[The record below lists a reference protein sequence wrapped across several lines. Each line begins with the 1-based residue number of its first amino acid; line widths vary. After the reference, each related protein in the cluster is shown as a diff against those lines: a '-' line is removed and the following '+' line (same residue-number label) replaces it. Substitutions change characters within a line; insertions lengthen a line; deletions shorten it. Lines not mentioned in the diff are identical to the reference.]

1 LIDAWKA
8 GCGKQRVRQPGL
20 QFGRG
25 ADAHFA
31 ILGEGGTV
39 ILPLEDTFWGARFGM
54 VEDKFSIQ
62 RMFNFEKVDPAA

>member
-1 LIDAWKA
+1 
-8 GCGKQRVRQPGL
+8 
-20 QFGRG
+20 
-25 ADAHFA
+25 
-31 ILGEGGTV
+31 V